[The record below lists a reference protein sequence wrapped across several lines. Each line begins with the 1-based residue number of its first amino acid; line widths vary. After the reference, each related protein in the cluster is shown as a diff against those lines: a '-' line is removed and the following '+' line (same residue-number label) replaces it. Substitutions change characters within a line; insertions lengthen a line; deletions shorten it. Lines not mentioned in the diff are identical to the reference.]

1 LVDEFVDMTVVVV
14 VVVDTVVAVVAIVKE
29 EEEGW
34 CIVVIDVVRVK
45 EWDIAAGTVDVD
57 VDA

>member
-1 LVDEFVDMTVVVV
+1 MTVVVV
-14 VVVDTVVAVVAIVKE
+14 VVVDTVDAVVAIVKE

-45 EWDIAAGTVDVD
+45 EWDIVAGTVDVD
-57 VDA
+57 IDA

>member
-1 LVDEFVDMTVVVV
+1 MTVVVV
-14 VVVDTVVAVVAIVKE
+14 VVVDTVVADVAIVKE

-34 CIVVIDVVRVK
+34 CNVVIDVVRVK

-57 VDA
+57 VDVDA